1 MVFSTKSAFTLHSDV
16 WETLKNICDLTVLL
30 HVSAVKVSGFIHG
43 RLWTLFSERL
53 VQVNRTTQDQKQS
66 RDNFMNGVRALKV
79 TESALNASGLYR
91 VTSTWA
97 LLKEAD
103 RYTSYSKLP
112 TQFSSDISRGKTKMF
127 VDGIQILWLGLSVG
141 LRFGTKLYEC
151 ELLRLPPSFLLH
163 LLWYTFRSVLPA
175 SRSLQ
180 RLPFTLPAFWEP
192 PPPTPSAFHA

>member
-1 MVFSTKSAFTLHSDV
+1 
-16 WETLKNICDLTVLL
+16 
-30 HVSAVKVSGFIHG
+30 
-43 RLWTLFSERL
+43 
-53 VQVNRTTQDQKQS
+53 
-66 RDNFMNGVRALKV
+66 
-79 TESALNASGLYR
+79 
-91 VTSTWA
+91 
-97 LLKEAD
+97 
-103 RYTSYSKLP
+103 
-112 TQFSSDISRGKTKMF
+112 MF

-192 PPPTPSAFHA
+192 PPHLQHPLHSMLKGG